1 MKIHLQEFDRARSV
15 YERFILCHPE
25 VKNWIKYGKWEE
37 RLGAIDKAR
46 SVYERA
52 IEFYGDDF
60 LNEELF
66 IHFARFE
73 ERQREYDR
81 CRCIFKRGFTN
92 STYA

>member
-37 RLGAIDKAR
+37 RLGAIDKTR

-81 CRCIFKRGFTN
+81 CRCIFKRGFTH
-92 STYA
+92 ST